1 MAGDPK
7 VYALGLDELE
17 MQNPCEFNEHP
28 REQNIPKTH
37 RNHCLGQTLPE
48 GWLRYAKRLT
58 LLLRHLAVRQP
69 VMNSDVILRPVAMIG
84 QRFPEHVAVRRG
96 IRAK

>member
-37 RNHCLGQTLPE
+37 RDRCLKQPLPDAR
-48 GWLRYAKRLT
+48 LSDAKCVT
-58 LLLRHLAVRQP
+58 IQLLVVDGR
-69 VMNSDVILRPVAMIG
+69 
-84 QRFPEHVAVRRG
+84 
-96 IRAK
+96 